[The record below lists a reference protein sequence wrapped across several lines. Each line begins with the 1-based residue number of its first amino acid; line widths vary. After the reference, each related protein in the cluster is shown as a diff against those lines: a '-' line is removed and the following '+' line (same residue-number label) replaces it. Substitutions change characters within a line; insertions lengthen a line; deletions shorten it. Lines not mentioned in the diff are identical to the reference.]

1 MGIEFTTLY
10 NKDCVN
16 DLLCGWVE
24 STALDDTQICV
35 YTNKKNWLRRISK
48 SNYYNTTGNRNL
60 NTPKATIKTA

>member
-1 MGIEFTTLY
+1 MEIEFTTLY

-35 YTNKKNWLRRISK
+35 YTNKKIGCDGFQSLTITIQPAIRI
-48 SNYYNTTGNRNL
+48 
-60 NTPKATIKTA
+60 

>member
-35 YTNKKNWLRRISK
+35 YTNKKKLA
-48 SNYYNTTGNRNL
+48 
-60 NTPKATIKTA
+60 ATDFKV